1 MTRLVRSFAVAAALL
16 GLLTIVA
23 CGGEEEEGTPTTQAT
38 ATPTSVGEEGERT
51 PAAEATAAPT
61 TPAGGPIEMGIDP
74 ETTGNTASTIG
85 PGGVEACVRFD
96 KAGGGFDGISDYTID
111 VVVTGDT
118 LAPVIYDSSL
128 NYSNPSL
135 VHVVATGTD
144 IGIKMPSGF
153 CLSDAFPDS
162 DGTFTSG
169 CTYLAGGPGTAGDG
183 TIVRV
188 GLDVDGTSSGVVT
201 FSFNPDPSTDYWS
214 GAIDSPDHHPVVLGS
229 GMLAINQ
236 DCPR

>member
-1 MTRLVRSFAVAAALL
+1 MTPA
-16 GLLTIVA
+16 
-23 CGGEEEEGTPTTQAT
+23 TQAT
-38 ATPTSVGEEGERT
+38 ATPT
-51 PAAEATAAPT
+51 
-61 TPAGGPIEMGIDP
+61 TPAGGAVEMGIDP
-74 ETTGNTASTIG
+74 ETTGNTASTLG
-85 PGGVEACVRFD
+85 TVEDCVRFD
-96 KAGGGFDGISDYTID
+96 KAGGGFDGVGDYTID
-111 VVVTGDT
+111 VVVFGDT
-118 LAPVIYDSSL
+118 LAPTIYDSSL

-153 CLSDAFPDS
+153 CLSDAYPDS

-169 CTYLAGGPGTAGDG
+169 CTYVEGGPGTAGDG

-188 GLDVDGTSSGVVT
+188 GLDIDGTSSGVVT

-214 GAIDSPDHHPVVLGS
+214 GAIDSPDHHPVMLGS